1 MFCAHAV
8 GATAAAAAT
17 ESRRRE
23 NALVVRVS
31 DKLAESAHL
40 RAQSNAVPCNAV
52 QCRAMPCRTRRG
64 HAMPGRAI
72 PVLLPACWSKSCDCT
87 QRLFIGA
94 DVLCA
99 VAPFFKVAAAYNNG
113 LTAAFETLQVATRNM

>member
-1 MFCAHAV
+1 MFRAHAV
-8 GATAAAAAT
+8 GATAAAAVA

-52 QCRAMPCRTRRG
+52 QFRAGPGGAMRCRAVQSRSCCL
-64 HAMPGRAI
+64 RAGDEVATA
-72 PVLLPACWSKSCDCT
+72 PL

-113 LTAAFETLQVATRNM
+113 LTAAFETLQVATRNT